1 VAASVTHL
9 VSVEVI
15 EGLVS
20 TLRMWTRVAVMWIEA
35 VIDVAVEVART
46 VEPGAGSDEH
56 TAGEPLGPI
65 VPVRGAIVW
74 GDVVVAIRT
83 NWFCSDIDRD
93 LSGCRARN
101 AQQSS
106 DQGRKG
112 KKFPMT
118 HVFLLIPKRSN
129 PGAKVVM
136 TETHIQRGEG
146 ANVEH
151 TLKMGLYL
159 GVTTGRRVSKKGRH
173 RYICAF
179 F

>member
-1 VAASVTHL
+1 VPLALFLAVASTPCVAASVTHL

-15 EGLVS
+15 EGLVC
-20 TLRMWTRVAVMWIEA
+20 TLRMWTSVAVMWIEA

-46 VEPGAGSDEH
+46 VEPRAGSDEP

-93 LSGCRARN
+93 LGGCRARN
-101 AQQSS
+101 AQQRS

-112 KKFPMT
+112 QE
-118 HVFLLIPKRSN
+118 ISN
-129 PGAKVVM
+129 NACVPPHSEEK
-136 TETHIQRGEG
+136 QPRCQSC
-146 ANVEH
+146 ND
-151 TLKMGLYL
+151 
-159 GVTTGRRVSKKGRH
+159 
-173 RYICAF
+173 
-179 F
+179 